1 MDQDP
6 TSSGA
11 PADSDDASTL
21 DLSGRCVGSSYIL
34 LRPIGHGATGTVWRG
49 VDRSSGEPVAVKLL
63 HESLLRQPKLVTRF
77 VQERTILMM
86 LRHRNVVRVR
96 DLFSVGESLA
106 LVMDLVPGGSLRDYL
121 RERPTLAPAEVA
133 RLGAQV
139 AAALAE
145 AHELGIVHRDLKP
158 DNILLH
164 REEGR
169 LDIRL
174 TDFGIARVLN
184 APSLTTTHAVVGTP
198 HYMAPEAFHSS
209 STTPAADV
217 YALGVLLYEMVSG
230 RPPYDS
236 DTVTDLMRL
245 HLEGVPERRPGI
257 PDPLWDVVASC
268 LERKPG
274 LRPTAAELAVDL
286 GDVSR
291 AVDAPAL
298 SAPAARP
305 GGSRDSAGPPAR
317 SAGSSPGDPG
327 SSPGDPGS
335 SPGDP
340 GSSPGDPGPGSGGR
354 GSSPGG
360 APAGSGP
367 SRGPDSRPPA
377 AGPGRHPSHT
387 GARRPLVPRR
397 RNQPASWRWAR
408 PWAMIALVCAAMLAS
423 GVATTAWHLGRAGGE
438 PGGEAALARTGAGDV
453 RPSAASAGSAP
464 PAARSARNRAD
475 DSGRSQS
482 RLGAKAAAAAA
493 VATPSPRPS
502 RAAATGSPVTEKTY
516 GPWECAQQYALSYD
530 NAMAVRPCHKV
541 GDKVQVSATLTAPRD
556 GTATLSLELRD
567 VATGASHPAKTCT
580 GLVFQEGSRSRE
592 CGPATV
598 SPRRGHRYQVVMSWR
613 FSRDGRVE
621 AGSARGS
628 EFSF

>member
-6 TSSGA
+6 TSGGA
-11 PADSDDASTL
+11 RTDSDGASTL

-34 LRPIGHGATGTVWRG
+34 IRPIGHGATGTVWRG

-77 VQERTILMM
+77 VQERTILLM

-96 DLFSVGESLA
+96 DLFSVGESLG

-164 REEGR
+164 REDGR

-174 TDFGIARVLN
+174 TDFGIARILN
-184 APSLTTTHAVVGTP
+184 TPSLTTTHAVVGTP
-198 HYMAPEAFHSS
+198 HYMSPEAFHSS
-209 STTPAADV
+209 SITPAADV

-245 HLEGVPERRPGI
+245 HLEGTPERRQGI
-257 PDPLWDVVASC
+257 PDPLWEVIASC
-268 LERKPG
+268 LEQKPR
-274 LRPTAAELAVDL
+274 LRPAAGELVVEL
-286 GDVSR
+286 GDVAR
-291 AVDAPAL
+291 RVDAPAL
-298 SAPAARP
+298 SAPAVRP
-305 GGSRDSAGPPAR
+305 PGPRDSGPADP
-317 SAGSSPGDPG
+317 PGAD
-327 SSPGDPGS
+327 
-335 SPGDP
+335 
-340 GSSPGDPGPGSGGR
+340 GGR
-354 GSSPGG
+354 ASAEPDASRTPDPQG
-360 APAGSGP
+360 PAS
-367 SRGPDSRPPA
+367 
-377 AGPGRHPSHT
+377 GPGRHPSL
-387 GARRPLVPRR
+387 GSRRPRVPRR

-408 PWAMIALVCAAMLAS
+408 PWAMIVLVCAAMLAS
-423 GVATTAWHLGRAGGE
+423 GVATTAWHLGRAGGK
-438 PGGEAALARTGAGDV
+438 PAAGAPVAQAGTGNAQ
-453 RPSAASAGSAP
+453 PSVAASSARSAP
-464 PAARSARNRAD
+464 TPTPARSARERGN
-475 DSGRSQS
+475 DSGAGQS
-482 RLGAKAAAAAA
+482 RLPAG
-493 VATPSPRPS
+493 
-502 RAAATGSPVTEKTY
+502 AATSAVSTSRPQTTGTAESPVTEKTY

-541 GDKVQVSATLTAPRD
+541 GEKVQVTATLTAPRD
-556 GTATLSLELRD
+556 GTATLSVELRD
-567 VATGASHPAKTCT
+567 VATGASYPGKSCA
-580 GLVFQEGSRSRE
+580 GLVFRDGARSRE
-592 CGPATV
+592 CGTATV

-613 FSRDGRVE
+613 FSHDGRVE
-621 AGSARGS
+621 AGSARGT
-628 EFSF
+628 EFAF